1 MRRQRPAPI
10 TVPAPPNLST
20 SHDLL
25 SPASL
30 SSSYLAPPP
39 PSTSPVNSFFLRLKR
54 SASQLRPGVSTSTLP
69 PSPKP
74 SPLLSAAVFPLPPSR
89 EDEDS
94 QSRPFANLA
103 PRSPTTGQ
111 KPWLDV
117 PSPSMPPLS
126 ATSSTISSTSSDK
139 WPLTPDTPYTP
150 LKEHFSPSRHGKDLI
165 FPHKARSSRSSTP
178 VASPKRYSQVDDDS
192 DVDVAALSAPGAP
205 RIPTLPL
212 PFPSPPRSPKR
223 NGILLPPSQTP
234 KTPPPRPRSHGPS
247 PPPTRALPPIPTD
260 NALGLR
266 PPPSTPPKS
275 LRSTPRQA
283 PTAPKPQ
290 RIFSTYPYASTIS
303 PRRTPAVHFP
313 DPPSRHRPR
322 TPFPPNP
329 RPASPSSSTDEE
341 NSSADLSTSTA
352 PSSVSSTG
360 SKELHYPSPP
370 EVFLVASL
378 PPPRPPRSPLRPTSR
393 PVSSYTLQPAPS
405 LDDDDDDDASSTYS
419 QSTLESVLDEAVTSR
434 RAAAEERLSTPPRH
448 REKTIHHPHHPYSLS
463 PGDSTAS
470 SLGSISEREYYH
482 FLGFPRARYGVI
494 AGLSGDDVP
503 AHARRVGGGGDAGP
517 KRRRDR
523 RRIDL
528 DVEFEALPAQVRES
542 MLRLS
547 LDAPSPSSL
556 AGRASASAKEDEA
569 KEELVEDEFVMQMM
583 EKMLW
588 G

>member
-10 TVPAPPNLST
+10 TVPVPASLST
-20 SHDLL
+20 SHNLL
-25 SPASL
+25 APASL
-30 SSSYLAPPP
+30 PSSYLAPPP

-54 SASQLRPGVSTSTLP
+54 SASQLRPGAGTSTLP
-69 PSPKP
+69 PSPRP
-74 SPLLSAAVFPLPPSR
+74 SPLLSASVFPLPPSR
-89 EDEDS
+89 EDEDA
-94 QSRPFANLA
+94 QSRPFADLA

-111 KPWLDV
+111 RPWLDV

-139 WPLTPDTPYTP
+139 WPLTPESPYAP
-150 LKEHFSPSRHGKDLI
+150 RKEHFSPSRHGKDLI

-178 VASPKRYSQVDDDS
+178 VASPTQYSQVDDDS
-192 DVDVAALSAPGAP
+192 EVDVMGVSAPGAP
-205 RIPTLPL
+205 RIPTSPL
-212 PFPSPPRSPKR
+212 PFPSAPRSPNR

-234 KTPPPRPRSHGPS
+234 KTPPPRPRPHGSS
-247 PPPTRALPPIPTD
+247 PPPTRALPPIPID

-275 LRSTPRQA
+275 LRSTLRQA
-283 PTAPKPQ
+283 PSAPKSQ
-290 RIFSTYPYASTIS
+290 RIFSTYPYAIS

-313 DPPSRHRPR
+313 DPPTRHRPR

-341 NSSADLSTSTA
+341 HSTADLSTSTA
-352 PSSVSSTG
+352 PSSVSSSG
-360 SKELHYPSPP
+360 SKELQYSSPP

-393 PVSSYTLQPAPS
+393 PVSTYTLQPTPS
-405 LDDDDDDDASSTYS
+405 LADDDDDDDASSTYS
-419 QSTLESVLDEAVTSR
+419 QSTVESVLDEAVTSR
-434 RAAAEERLSTPPRH
+434 RTAAEEHLLIPPRH
-448 REKTIHHPHHPYSLS
+448 REKTIHHHPYSLS
-463 PGDSTAS
+463 PSDATSS
-470 SLGSISEREYYH
+470 SLGSISERDYYH
-482 FLGFPRARYGVI
+482 FMGFPRARYGVI
-494 AGLSGDDVP
+494 TGISGEEP
-503 AHARRVGGGGDAGP
+503 ANPRRVVGDGP
-517 KRRRDR
+517 KRRRDKR
-523 RRIDL
+523 GINL

-547 LDAPSPSSL
+547 FDAPPL
-556 AGRASASAKEDEA
+556 AASAKEDEA
-569 KEELVEDEFVMQMM
+569 KEELVEDEFVIQMM